1 MRTEDAQADAAKI
14 RRLATECGL
23 SSCMNDTKWRE
34 VCELF
39 RHWSAPPPP
48 FRIRDLLAPDGYVS
62 EWDREWYYHPRPY
75 VSIHWLE
82 VEMPSDS
89 VPAALARCK
98 EIGAAVEA
106 RDVGLRIWGWV
117 GPAERPQFA

>member
-1 MRTEDAQADAAKI
+1 
-14 RRLATECGL
+14 LATERGL
-23 SSCMNDTKWRE
+23 SSCMNETKWRE

-48 FRIRDLLAPDGYVS
+48 FRIRDLLAPEGYVS
-62 EWDREWYYHPRPY
+62 RWDREWYYHPRPC

-82 VEMPSDS
+82 VELPPNS

-98 EIGAAVEA
+98 EIGVAVEA
-106 RDVGLRIWGWV
+106 REAGLRIWGWV
-117 GPAERPQFA
+117 GPADRPQFA